1 MKQPENGHPDSKVW
15 NGASFARNFPNILP
29 GPGFPYSVV
38 TSVVTRIWNETHTEE
53 TKYEGGI
60 DINPIIII
68 LINIV
73 ALLVGAAAGYFFHRY
88 QVDRAAK
95 ARQERADDILKA
107 AEPRQT

>member
-1 MKQPENGHPDSKVW
+1 M
-15 NGASFARNFPNILP
+15 
-29 GPGFPYSVV
+29 
-38 TSVVTRIWNETHTEE
+38 T
-53 TKYEGGI
+53 
-60 DINPIIII
+60 PIIII

-107 AEPRQT
+107 AQTQANMIVKGAQDNATKIIQAAESEIKERRIELNHDTDRL